1 MSATKQ
7 KVAIIGS
14 GNWGSAIAKIAGLN
28 VQRHSHI
35 FEREVRMFVHEE
47 QVRGTKDARRR
58 TDAHR
63 SMVVP

>member
-28 VQRHSHI
+28 VQRHSHT

-47 QVRGTKDARRR
+47 QVRGATPDA
-58 TDAHR
+58 TLTHR
-63 SMVVP
+63 LTVVP